1 MSDAE
6 RPETLYLLDG
16 HALVYRAFYA
26 MISRPLTTSS
36 GENTSAPFGLARF
49 LIRILDDFRPD
60 YVGVVFDAGDS
71 YRTEVFPEYKATRE
85 KMPEELE
92 LSLPRCRE
100 VVEGF
105 RVPVIEVE
113 GWEADDVI
121 GTLATQASAQG
132 IRTVIVSGDK
142 DFYQLVDEYTHLL
155 NPGRG
160 GAAGIEEQEV
170 TPENAAERLGVAPG
184 HVTDYLALIGDS
196 SDNVPGVRGIGPK
209 TAPALIERYGSLERI
224 LEHAGE
230 FDSKRVRNALLK
242 HRDEALL
249 SKRLVTIRRD
259 APIELDLEALRREP
273 PDGNRLRDLFL
284 ELEFHTLAREY
295 APEAS
300 VEVVEEVAAEEGG
313 GPEST
318 VELEVV
324 TDLARLPH
332 VVAALGEAP
341 AVGLRALTV
350 GEGPRSRLIGLGLAA
365 APGEAWYLSFGHRVA
380 RQPTDADGN
389 PVLALEEVDD
399 DGPWN
404 LPPLSS
410 PRLEGIRE
418 LLADPGRPKWSGDAK
433 HDLHALRAAG
443 GELRGIAFDAS
454 LAAYCLDPGKRRH
467 ELELVALDR
476 IGRHVPS
483 RAELCGSGRS
493 AVPPDEVPAEAAAR
507 HAAGGAEALLALGD
521 RMREDLDRYAMTR
534 LLEDVELPLVEVLA
548 DMERIGVRIDTAFF
562 AELDERLSRDLAL
575 VEEEIQKIAGG
586 EVNLRSVPQL
596 RELLFGDL
604 ELPVVRRTKTGPSTD
619 ESVLTELA
627 AEGHDVPRLILEHR
641 ELDKLRSTYV
651 AKLPEMVDPETGRIH
666 TSFNQTV
673 AATGRLSSSD
683 PNLQNIPIRSSLG
696 REIRKGFIPADGYL
710 FVSADYSQIELRVL
724 AHLSGDPA
732 FVAAFRQGRDIHR
745 ETAARIFGVEPE
757 AVSPAM
763 RDQAKTIN
771 FATIYGQGPVAL
783 AAQLGISRGHAN
795 EFIENYFRR
804 FEGVARYLEEMKEKA
819 RTEGYVETLLGRRRY
834 IPEIR
839 ARNPGMRGFGERTAT
854 NSPIQGTA
862 ADLIKLAMIRLHGRL
877 ADSGSR
883 MLLQVHDE
891 LLFEAP
897 EEEVEATGRLVRE
910 EMEGAIELDVP
921 LRVDLGIGTSW
932 YDSKGG

>member
-1 MSDAE
+1 
-6 RPETLYLLDG
+6 
-16 HALVYRAFYA
+16 

-49 LIRILDDFRPD
+49 LIRILDDFEPD

-85 KMPEELE
+85 KMPEELA

-105 RVPVIEVE
+105 RVPVIEIE
-113 GWEADDVI
+113 NWEADDVI
-121 GTLATQASAQG
+121 GTLAAQASERG

-142 DFYQLVDEYTHLL
+142 DFYQLVDQHTHLL

-160 GAAGIEEQEV
+160 GAAGIEETEI
-170 TPENAAERLGVAPG
+170 TPENAAERLGVAPE

-196 SDNVPGVRGIGPK
+196 SDNIPGVRGIGPK
-209 TAPALIERYGSLERI
+209 TAPGLIETYGSLEEILAHAEEIESARVRSAL
-224 LEHAGE
+224 LEHREA
-230 FDSKRVRNALLK
+230 
-242 HRDEALL
+242 ALL

-259 APIELDLEALRREP
+259 APIDLDLEALRREP
-273 PDGNRLRDLFL
+273 PDRGRLRDLFL
-284 ELEFHTLAREY
+284 DLEFHTLARDY

-300 VEVVEEVAAEEGG
+300 VAVVDDVAAEAG
-313 GPEST
+313 S
-318 VELEVV
+318 
-324 TDLARLPH
+324 
-332 VVAALGEAP
+332 VVAPEVITEVGRVPGISAALREAP
-341 AVGLRALTV
+341 AVAVRALTI
-350 GEGPRSRLIGLGLAA
+350 GQGARSELIGLGLAA
-365 APGEAWYLSFGHRVA
+365 APGEAWYLSFGHRVV
-380 RQPTDADGN
+380 RQATDADGN
-389 PVLALEEVDD
+389 PVLALEDLPDDTVDD
-399 DGPWN
+399 N
-404 LPPLSS
+404 LPPLLA
-410 PRLEGIRE
+410 PELAELRAVLE
-418 LLADPGRPKWSGDAK
+418 DPDKPKWSGDAK
-433 HDLHALRAAG
+433 HDLHALWSAG
-443 GELRGIAFDAS
+443 SGLAGLEFDAS

-476 IGRHVPS
+476 LGRHVPS
-483 RAELCGSGRS
+483 LGELCGSGRS
-493 AVPPDEVPAEAAAR
+493 AVGPAEVPAESAAA
-507 HAAGGAEALLALGD
+507 HAAGGAEAVLAFGGPML
-521 RMREDLDRYAMTR
+521 EDLERYEMTR

-548 DMERIGVRIDTAFF
+548 DMERLGIRIDPEFF
-562 AELDERLSRDLAL
+562 ANLDERLSRDLEL
-575 VEEEIQKIAGG
+575 VRDEIYKLASG

-596 RELLFGDL
+596 RELLFEQLD
-604 ELPVVRRTKTGPSTD
+604 LPVLRKTKTGPSTD

-627 AEGHDVPRLILEHR
+627 AEGHAVPRLILEHR

-651 AKLPEMVDPETGRIH
+651 LKLPEMIDERTGRIH

-696 REIRKGFIPADGYL
+696 REIRKGFIPAEGYV

-724 AHLSGDPA
+724 AHLSADPA
-732 FVAAFRQGRDIHR
+732 FVTAFREGRDIHR
-745 ETAARIFGVEPE
+745 ETAARIFGM
-757 AVSPAM
+757 SPDEVPPAL

-783 AAQLGISRGHAN
+783 ATQLGISRTQAS
-795 EFIENYFRR
+795 EFIDAYFER

-819 RTEGYVETLLGRRRY
+819 RTLGYVETLLGRRRY

-862 ADLIKLAMIRLHGRL
+862 ADLIKLAMIRLHERL
-877 ADSGSR
+877 AESRSGSR

-891 LLFEAP
+891 LLFETP
-897 EEEVEATGRLVRE
+897 EDEAEELGAVVRE
-910 EMEGAIELDVP
+910 LMEGAIDLDVP
-921 LRVDLGIGTSW
+921 LRVDLGIGKSW